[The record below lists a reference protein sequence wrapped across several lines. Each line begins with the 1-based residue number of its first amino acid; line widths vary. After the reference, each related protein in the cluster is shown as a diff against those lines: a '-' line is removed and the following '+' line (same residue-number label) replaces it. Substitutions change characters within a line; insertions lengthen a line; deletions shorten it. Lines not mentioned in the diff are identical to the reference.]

1 MLKKI
6 LLGAMTIMACTT
18 DSFLAAAEKIPAV
31 LNYTVENIDGE
42 EVKLSKYQGRVVLVV
57 NLASR

>member
-1 MLKKI
+1 MLNRI
-6 LLGAMTIMACTT
+6 LLGAMTVVACAAEN
-18 DSFLAAAEKIPAV
+18 FLVAAEKVPAV
-31 LNYTVENIDGE
+31 LNYTVKNIDGK